1 MDLGLRGRRAIV
13 CAASQGLGKAS
24 AMALAREGVELV
36 IVVRRRDVLESAA
49 DAIGSATANRP
60 RTVMADVTSS
70 EGRQLILSACPD
82 PDISLPTPVDHRPVT
97 SGF

>member
-49 DAIGSATANRP
+49 DAIESATVNRP

-70 EGRQLILSACPD
+70 EGR
-82 PDISLPTPVDHRPVT
+82 
-97 SGF
+97 